1 MQHHC
6 QHPLLRNIT
15 ILGMAAIIIGGFL
28 GFVVPDVGAADT
40 SLVTVYVDGD
50 KQAMTTDADTVRE
63 ILDRT
68 GVEVGESDVVEPG
81 LDAEITG
88 QTFNI
93 NVYRSHPVVI
103 TDPDKEEVYRTETA
117 HQSPRLI
124 TEEAEAVTVYEE
136 DELEMELVTNFVTSD
151 FVGHKVIIDRA
162 VPVNVELANR
172 ETIMRTHAST
182 VEGMFQEK
190 DVNIGRNDIVKPGLD
205 ASIKKDMDVSLTRV
219 GYKTITEEEAITPP
233 TEKVQDNNRPLGY
246 EKVEEQGE
254 PGVALVTYKV
264 EYRNGEVISRS
275 RVRRIVE
282 EQPEPRVMVIGNK
295 TEYTPAEN
303 RQIGRKKAASR
314 GWTGEQWRCLDEL
327 WTHESGWDH
336 TKWNYQGSGAY
347 GIPQAMVDV
356 HGLRGTS
363 FMSDPRVQIE
373 WGLDY
378 ITNRGYGTPCT
389 ALDHHKANNTY

>member
-15 ILGMAAIIIGGFL
+15 ILGMAAVITGGFL
-28 GFVVPDVGAADT
+28 GFVVPDVGAADA
-40 SLVTVYVDGD
+40 SLVTIYVDGD

-68 GVEVGESDVVEPG
+68 GVEVGGSDVVEPG

-124 TEEAEAVTVYEE
+124 AEEAEAVTVYEE

-172 ETIMRTHAST
+172 ETVMRTHAST

-205 ASIKKDMDVSLTRV
+205 APIKKGMEVSLTRV
-219 GYKTITEEEAITPP
+219 GYKTITKEEPIAPP
-233 TEKVQDNNRPLGY
+233 TKKVFNNDRPLEY

-264 EYRNGEVISRS
+264 EYRNGEVVSRS
-275 RVRRIVE
+275 RVRRVVDSE
-282 EQPEPRVMVIGNK
+282 PEPQVVVVGNK
-295 TEYTPAEN
+295 TSFKNDTEKLLRTLRNCETGGDYKDVHEAGVDGN
-303 RQIGRKKAASR
+303 GNQIV
-314 GWTGEQWRCLDEL
+314 
-327 WTHESGWDH
+327 
-336 TKWNYQGSGAY
+336 YYGAY
-347 GIPQAMVDV
+347 HFLKSTWDS
-356 HGLRGTS
+356 LGT
-363 FMSDPRVQIE
+363 
-373 WGLDY
+373 
-378 ITNRGYGTPCT
+378 GYEYP
-389 ALDHHKANNTY
+389 HKAPPGVQDQAVLDNVRRSAGGFHSQHPGCSEIHNLPKFP